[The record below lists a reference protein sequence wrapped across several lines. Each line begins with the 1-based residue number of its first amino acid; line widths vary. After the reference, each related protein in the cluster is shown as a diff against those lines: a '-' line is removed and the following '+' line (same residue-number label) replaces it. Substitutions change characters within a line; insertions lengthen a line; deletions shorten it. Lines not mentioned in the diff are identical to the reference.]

1 MIEKLKSVGEAPIE
15 LLLLADPSK
24 NLILNYLK
32 KGECFVY
39 KENNEVLGCYVL
51 QKINKDKIELVNIAV
66 LESKQKMGIGKKLL
80 ANAFEYAKKNGY
92 KNIEV
97 GTGNSS
103 IGQII
108 FYQKMGFR
116 MRNIDV
122 GFYDSNYNE
131 KIYENGI
138 LCRDM
143 IRFIKEL

>member
-1 MIEKLKSVGEAPIE
+1 M
-15 LLLLADPSK
+15 
-24 NLILNYLK
+24 
-32 KGECFVY
+32 
-39 KENNEVLGCYVL
+39 
-51 QKINKDKIELVNIAV
+51 NI
-66 LESKQKMGIGKKLL
+66 
-80 ANAFEYAKKNGY
+80 YAKKNGY

-122 GFYDSNYNE
+122 GFYDRNYNE

>member
-1 MIEKLKSVGEAPIE
+1 MIQTINMRLNC
-15 LLLLADPSK
+15 K
-24 NLILNYLK
+24 NVIKQYNVKIWLNIIN
-32 KGECFVY
+32 CI
-39 KENNEVLGCYVL
+39 

-122 GFYDSNYNE
+122 GFYDRNYNE

>member
-92 KNIEV
+92 KNIEE
-97 GTGNSS
+97 
-103 IGQII
+103 IG
-108 FYQKMGFR
+108 R
-116 MRNIDV
+116 A
-122 GFYDSNYNE
+122 S
-131 KIYENGI
+131 
-138 LCRDM
+138 CREREE
-143 IRFIKEL
+143 I